1 MSYDAS
7 RFREYFE
14 HAFTYAAGFRRNV
27 SRYGTQTAMLD
38 PETDRSWTYRELD
51 ADAGRAASAL
61 AELGVRRGDR
71 VAYQLTN
78 CPEFAMLY
86 LATQRLG
93 AISVPINFRLAPG
106 ETAHILADSE
116 PAVFIFGAQETDS
129 ARQAVEISGLSPALL
144 AVGLPSGSTD
154 DDGVTPAAVD
164 AAPVD
169 AAAPL
174 DAAPVDAAPAGSAP
188 AVPAVV
194 VRSFAAALAAAPER
208 GLSVPADFSIYEE
221 TTRLY
226 TSGTTGMPKGVPL
239 PSLVEVMSAHDVI
252 MHFPLTPNDRTLN
265 MTPWFHRGGLYSG
278 GPNPVFYVGGSVV
291 PLRSFNAARVLEWVE
306 KYQITFL
313 IGAPVTL
320 GMLAEEQERSPRD
333 LSGLRGIVTMGAPL
347 TRTAALRYQRV
358 LTPRIFNGYGTTE
371 AFWNTF
377 LRPEDLPAHAGTAG
391 RACTDDDVAVVRLYE
406 DRPAEPD
413 ELAARDGREVGEV
426 IMRSPKSGFSY
437 FNMPDKD
444 EEKFHRGWLYPGD
457 LASWDEDGFITI
469 VGRKDDM
476 IISGGENIHPVQV
489 EEVLAE
495 HPGVS
500 DAVVV
505 GLPDAHWGQTVVAYV
520 IAHGEVSVDELDR
533 YCFEHPLLS
542 NFKRPR
548 AYRFVDELPL
558 TATGKKMHFRVA
570 EQAVRDAAEGLLTTP
585 DGDSADGRVPAAAA
599 PAAAPADGAA
609 E

>member
-14 HAFTYAAGFRRNV
+14 HAFSYAAGFRRNV
-27 SRYGTQTAMLD
+27 SRYGAQLAILD

-51 ADAGRAASAL
+51 GDVARAASAL
-61 AELGVRRGDR
+61 AELGVGRGDR
-71 VAYQLTN
+71 VVYQLTN
-78 CPEFAMLY
+78 CPEFAILY

-93 AISVPINFRLAPG
+93 AVGVPINFRLAPG
-106 ETAHILADSE
+106 ETAHILSDSE
-116 PAVFIFGAQETDS
+116 PAVFVYGASGELG
-129 ARQAVEISGLSPALL
+129 ALQAVKISGLSPVLL
-144 AVGLPSGSTD
+144 AVSPG
-154 DDGVTPAAVD
+154 DDGGTPTD
-164 AAPVD
+164 
-169 AAAPL
+169 
-174 DAAPVDAAPAGSAP
+174 GGT
-188 AVPAVV
+188 
-194 VRSFAAALAAAPER
+194 RSLAAALAAAPER
-208 GLSVPADFSIYEE
+208 ALSVPEDFSIYEE

-252 MHFPLTPNDRTLN
+252 MHFPLTPYDRTLN

-291 PLRSFNAARVLEWVE
+291 PLRAFNAARVLDWVE
-306 KYQITFL
+306 KYGITFL

-320 GMLAEEQERSPRD
+320 GMLADEQVRSPRD

-347 TRTAALRYQRV
+347 SRGAALRYQQV

-391 RACTDDDVAVVRLYE
+391 RACTDDDVAVVRIYP
-406 DRPAEPD
+406 DRAANPD
-413 ELAARDGREVGEV
+413 EFAARDGQEVGEI

-437 FNMPDKD
+437 FNLPQKD
-444 EEKFHRGWLYPGD
+444 EEKFQHGWLYPGD
-457 LASWDEDGFITI
+457 LASWDEDGFVTI

-489 EEVLAE
+489 EEVLGE

-505 GLPDAHWGQTVVAYV
+505 GLPDPHWGQKVVAYV
-520 IAHGEVSVDELDR
+520 MTHGDVTVDELDR
-533 YCFEHPLLS
+533 HCFEHPLLS

-548 AYRFVDELPL
+548 AYRFVQELPL
-558 TATGKKMHFRVA
+558 TATGKKMHFKVA
-570 EQAVRDAAEGLLTTP
+570 GQAV
-585 DGDSADGRVPAAAA
+585 
-599 PAAAPADGAA
+599 ADGAA
-609 E
+609 GLLLSPSTGGRHDDGAAE